1 MSATLH
7 AFPAAHSFNSPRS
20 WAMAVIVV
28 IHLGFFWLLTS
39 GMGRSLLILPPPQT
53 AARIIDSPLTP
64 PPKPVETVDPV
75 VRTTIYTPPLMQ
87 PKRIEEFDEV
97 TPPQA
102 VSNEVGPLTSTVES
116 KPTVR
121 APVEV
126 MPEIDPRRGLSEP
139 VYPASMIRQGIEGTE
154 VLAIQVLENGRVVEV
169 RVERSSG
176 ESKLDESA
184 AREARRWRF
193 IPGTRDG
200 VPVALWKQVPVT
212 FRLQD
217 RQ

>member
-39 GMGRSLLILPPPQT
+39 GMGQRLLVLPPPQT
-53 AARIIDSPLTP
+53 AARIIDNPVTP
-64 PPKPVETVDPV
+64 PPEPAQPADPV
-75 VRTTIYTPPLMQ
+75 LETSVYTPPIS
-87 PKRIEEFDEV
+87 PPTFIDIDEA
-97 TPPQA
+97 TPPRI
-102 VSNEVGPLTSTVES
+102 VGTEVEPLTHRGES
-116 KPTVR
+116 GPAIR

-126 MPEIDPRRGLSEP
+126 MPEIDPRRGLTEP
-139 VYPASMIRQGIEGTE
+139 VYPASMIRQGIEGTV
-154 VLAIQVLENGRVVEV
+154 VLAIQVLENGRVGEV
-169 RVERSSG
+169 RIERSSG
-176 ESKLDESA
+176 EPKLDESA

-193 IPGTRDG
+193 IAGTRDG
-200 VPVALWKQVPVT
+200 VPVVLWKQVPVT

>member
-20 WAMAVIVV
+20 WAMAIIVV

-39 GMGRSLLILPPPQT
+39 GMGQRLLILPPPPT
-53 AARIIDSPLTP
+53 AARIIDNPVTP
-64 PPKPVETVDPV
+64 PPEPVQPADPV
-75 VRTTIYTPPLMQ
+75 LETSVYTPPISQ
-87 PKRIEEFDEV
+87 PTFIDIDEA
-97 TPPQA
+97 TPPRI
-102 VSNEVGPLTSTVES
+102 VGTEVAPPVHRGES
-116 KPTVR
+116 KPAIR

-139 VYPASMIRQGIEGTE
+139 VYPASMIRQGIEGTV
-154 VLAIQVLENGRVVEV
+154 VLAIQVLENGRVGEV
-169 RVERSSG
+169 RIERSSG
-176 ESKLDESA
+176 EPKLDESA

-200 VPVALWKQVPVT
+200 VPVMLWKQVPVT

-217 RQ
+217 RR